1 MGGAPEAWRVVGR
14 NCSAAAGVPFR
25 CAAAHIEAAGPR
37 SSLVPGGAPLG
48 VGVVGRM
55 VYAWCMAR
63 TNIDIDEKACAAVM
77 RRYRLKTKREAI
89 NFALRALAAEPL
101 SADSARKLRGTGWT
115 GDLDAMRTDRAS

>member
-1 MGGAPEAWRVVGR
+1 MRCDKRYASELEPLHSSHFGP
-14 NCSAAAGVPFR
+14 PFQK
-25 CAAAHIEAAGPR
+25 
-37 SSLVPGGAPLG
+37 
-48 VGVVGRM
+48 

-101 SADSARKLRGTGWT
+101 SAAAARKLRGSGWS
-115 GDLDAMRTDRAS
+115 GDLEAMRTDRVS